1 MAMKVI
7 YIVTE
12 KEIIPEVVD
21 TNLPANELLD
31 NLIERYSTSFIG
43 YTYSRP
49 QAVELFNT
57 NKIVF
62 NNARLSLD
70 EFDTYCN
77 NIEYLE
83 RCLSLD

>member
-1 MAMKVI
+1 MMKVI

-12 KEIIPEVVD
+12 SEIIPEVIDSDIPV
-21 TNLPANELLD
+21 NKLLD
-31 NLIERYSTSFIG
+31 NLIKRYVINFIG
-43 YTYSRP
+43 YSYSRSK
-49 QAVELFNT
+49 AVELFES

-70 EFDTYCN
+70 EFDAYYN
-77 NIEYLE
+77 NIAYLE

>member
-1 MAMKVI
+1 MMKVI

-12 KEIIPEVVD
+12 TEIIPEVID
-21 TNLPANELLD
+21 SNISTNKLLD
-31 NLIERYSTSFIG
+31 NLIERYSTNFIG

-49 QAVELFNT
+49 QAIELLET
-57 NKIVF
+57 NQIVF
-62 NNARLSLD
+62 NNAKLSLD
-70 EFDTYCN
+70 EFDAYCS

>member
-1 MAMKVI
+1 MLKAI

-12 KEIIPEVVD
+12 TEIIPEVID
-21 TNLPANELLD
+21 SDIPANELLD
-31 NLIERYSTSFIG
+31 GLIDRYGISFIG

-49 QAVELFNT
+49 KAVKLFET

-62 NNARLSLD
+62 NNAKLSLD
-70 EFDTYCN
+70 EFDAYYN
-77 NIEYLE
+77 NIAYLE

>member
-1 MAMKVI
+1 MMKVI

-12 KEIIPEVVD
+12 TEIIPEVID
-21 TNLPANELLD
+21 SNISTNKLLD
-31 NLIERYSTSFIG
+31 NLIERYSTNFIG

-49 QAVELFNT
+49 QAIELFET
-57 NKIVF
+57 NQIVF
-62 NNARLSLD
+62 NNAKLSLD
-70 EFDTYCN
+70 EFDTYYN

>member
-1 MAMKVI
+1 MIKVI

-12 KEIIPEVVD
+12 TEIVPEVVD

-31 NLIERYSTSFIG
+31 NLIERYGINFIG
-43 YTYSRP
+43 YSYSRP
-49 QAVELFNT
+49 QAIELFET

-70 EFDTYCN
+70 EFDAYYN
-77 NIEYLE
+77 NIAYLE

>member
-1 MAMKVI
+1 MMKVI

-12 KEIIPEVVD
+12 TEIIPEVID
-21 TNLPANELLD
+21 ANLATNALLD
-31 NLIERYSTSFIG
+31 NLIERYSTNFIG
-43 YTYSRP
+43 YSYSRP
-49 QAVELFNT
+49 QAVELFET

-70 EFDTYCN
+70 EFDAYYN
-77 NIEYLE
+77 NIAYLE

>member
-1 MAMKVI
+1 MIKII

-12 KEIIPEVVD
+12 TEIIPEVIN
-21 TNLPANELLD
+21 TNISANELLD
-31 NLIERYSTSFIG
+31 NLIERYGINFID

-49 QAVELFNT
+49 QAVELFET

-62 NNARLSLD
+62 NNAKLSLD
-70 EFDTYCN
+70 EFDAYYN
-77 NIEYLE
+77 NIAYLE

>member
-12 KEIIPEVVD
+12 TEIIPEIID
-21 TNLPANELLD
+21 SIKSANALLD
-31 NLIERYSTSFIG
+31 NLIERYGTSFIG

-49 QAVELFNT
+49 KAVELFET

-70 EFDTYCN
+70 EFDAYYN
-77 NIEYLE
+77 NITYLE

>member
-1 MAMKVI
+1 MMKII

-21 TNLPANELLD
+21 ANLPVNELLN
-31 NLIERYSTSFIG
+31 NLIERYGINFIG
-43 YTYSRP
+43 YSYSRSK
-49 QAVELFNT
+49 AVELFET

-62 NNARLSLD
+62 NNAKLSLD
-70 EFDTYCN
+70 EFDAYYN
-77 NIEYLE
+77 NIAYLE

>member
-1 MAMKVI
+1 MMKVI

-21 TNLPANELLD
+21 ANLPANELLD
-31 NLIERYSTSFIG
+31 NLIDRYGTNFIG
-43 YTYSRP
+43 YSYSRP
-49 QAVELFNT
+49 KAVELFEI

-62 NNARLSLD
+62 NNAKLSLD
-70 EFDTYCN
+70 EFDAYYN
-77 NIEYLE
+77 NIAYLE

>member
-1 MAMKVI
+1 MMKVI

-12 KEIIPEVVD
+12 SEIIPEVVD
-21 TNLPANELLD
+21 ANLPVNELLN
-31 NLIERYSTSFIG
+31 NLIERYGINFIG
-43 YTYSRP
+43 YSDSRP
-49 QAVELFNT
+49 KAVELFET

-70 EFDTYCN
+70 EFDAYYN
-77 NIEYLE
+77 NIAYLE

>member
-1 MAMKVI
+1 MMKVI

-12 KEIIPEVVD
+12 SEIIPEVVD
-21 TNLPANELLD
+21 VNLPVNTLLD
-31 NLIERYSTSFIG
+31 NLIERYGINFIG
-43 YTYSRP
+43 YSYSRP
-49 QAVELFNT
+49 KAVELFKT

-70 EFDTYCN
+70 EFDAYYT
-77 NIEYLE
+77 NIAYLE

>member
-1 MAMKVI
+1 MKVI

-12 KEIIPEVVD
+12 SEIIPEVIDSDIPV
-21 TNLPANELLD
+21 NKLLD
-31 NLIERYSTSFIG
+31 DLIDRYGINFKG
-43 YTYSRP
+43 YSYSRP
-49 QAVELFNT
+49 QAVELFET

-70 EFDTYCN
+70 EFDAYYN
-77 NIEYLE
+77 NIAYLE